1 MAINKERKSEKKS
14 KSLKNYLFEGL
25 MIFLA
30 VLLGFLTEN
39 MRENYTDKV
48 KEQQFIESLVDNLQ
62 TDSLM
67 YIKRDSTLIQR
78 ITFMDTLNS
87 ILTKQPKNRNA
98 EAYLLARFSTRIIQY
113 RPGLSTLNF
122 LSKSNVYASITDG
135 KVKKEIQDY
144 EGEANWIQN
153 LMYVEEEQSL
163 KLYALLPM
171 VFDSKVFLKMNQTG
185 FNNFETPKGNPD
197 FLNNDPMT
205 INQLVYHLY
214 LRRSQFFSQI
224 INLERV
230 ETKRKSLITFL
241 KKRYELNAE

>member
-1 MAINKERKSEKKS
+1 MKKENKGVKKS
-14 KSLKNYLFEGL
+14 KLFSNYLFEGL
-25 MIFLA
+25 MIFMA
-30 VLLGFLTEN
+30 VLLGFLAEN
-39 MRENYTDKV
+39 LRESYAEKV
-48 KEQQFIESLVDNLQ
+48 KERQFIESLVENLQ

-67 YIKRDSTLIQR
+67 YIKRDSTLMQR

-135 KVKKEIQDY
+135 EVKKEIQDY

-153 LMYVEEEQSL
+153 LMNVEEEQSL
-163 KLYALLPM
+163 KLYALLPT
-171 VFDSKVFLKMNQTG
+171 VFDSKIFLKMNQTG
-185 FNNFETPKGNPD
+185 LNSFELPKGNPS
-197 FLNNDPMT
+197 FLSNDPMA

-214 LRRSQFFSQI
+214 LRRSQFFSQR
-224 INLERV
+224 INLERM
-230 ETKRKSLITFL
+230 ESKRKKLIDFL
-241 KKRYELNAE
+241 RMKY